1 MTFIVGLD
9 PGKNGALA
17 LYSTMGREIHGVW
30 PIPTLTVTKKQKSST
45 DIDWEAYCKAL
56 QGIRLTGPSLAVV
69 ELVHAMP
76 GQGVSTM
83 FSFGDNYGG
92 QRQLLRYIL
101 GCRVERVAPH
111 IWKRAMKIG
120 ADKDDAYREAQN
132 RWPALA
138 LSWKTPRGRVLDGN
152 CEAALLAAYGHQL
165 LEAGK

>member
-1 MTFIVGLD
+1 VTFIVGLD
-9 PGKNGALA
+9 PGKHGAIA
-17 LYSTMGREIHGVW
+17 LYGTLSREIHGIW
-30 PIPTLTVTKKQKSST
+30 PVPTLTVTKKQKPST
-45 DIDWEAYCKAL
+45 DVDWEAYCGVL
-56 QGIRLTGPSLAVV
+56 REIRLAGPSLAVV